1 MVNSFLGQ
9 KLYRVGKAASNLGVT
24 VQTLKN
30 WIYAGKI
37 QSLKTAGGEHRIPES
52 EIKRI
57 LGIKEEE
64 KKNIIYARVSSRDQ
78 AKDLETQ
85 LDLLESF
92 VIKNGHSNIIKMK
105 DIGSGINP
113 KRKELL
119 KLFKMVDE
127 NEISNVFITYK
138 DRLTRFGF
146 GYLEHYFNSHGVTI
160 SIINDEEVKDPQKE
174 LVDDLIAIVTSFS
187 GKIYGMRSHKSKKIV
202 EAVKKEVE

>member
-9 KLYRVGKAASNLGVT
+9 KLYRVGKAATNLGVT

-37 QSLKTAGGEHRIPES
+37 QSLKTAGGEHRISES

-105 DIGSGINP
+105 DIGSGINS

-146 GYLEHYFNSHGVTI
+146 GYLEHYFNSHGVII

-174 LVDDLIAIVTSFS
+174 LVEDLIAIVTSFS